1 MLEAIAPLSPE
12 TRSMFGCLAVYVE
25 DKIVLILREK
35 RDVTE
40 GNGVWLDTTE
50 KLPAVD
56 FVRKRSCHNANTPA
70 GAQQRPALSSRV
82 VVFHFG
88 DIFKQELRN
97 VWRTAAARNR
107 ERK

>member
-1 MLEAIAPLSPE
+1 
-12 TRSMFGCLAVYVE
+12 MFGCLAVYVE

-56 FVRKRSCHNANTPA
+56 RWSLPWVG
-70 GAQQRPALSSRV
+70 GAIMASGQCV
-82 VVFHFG
+82 T
-88 DIFKQELRN
+88 E
-97 VWRTAAARNR
+97 
-107 ERK
+107 